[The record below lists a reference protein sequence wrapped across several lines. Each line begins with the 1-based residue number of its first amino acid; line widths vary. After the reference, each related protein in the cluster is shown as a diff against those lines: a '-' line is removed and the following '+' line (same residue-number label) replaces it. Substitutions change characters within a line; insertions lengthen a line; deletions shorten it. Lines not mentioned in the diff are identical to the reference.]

1 MSSRT
6 PGGEEAAA
14 QPPSATLLTLLQ
26 DPRRTGERALGK
38 VVDGGGSQGLV
49 LDVDLKVG
57 ERVVLSVYLVGA
69 SPDVRLVI
77 RVMDLTTLNPIAR
90 SPLIDDFA
98 GGVYFRL
105 ACDGGVRLRI
115 MGVGTAGE
123 HAASAIFVDRR

>member
-1 MSSRT
+1 
-6 PGGEEAAA
+6 
-14 QPPSATLLTLLQ
+14 
-26 DPRRTGERALGK
+26 
-38 VVDGGGSQGLV
+38 
-49 LDVDLKVG
+49 
-57 ERVVLSVYLVGA
+57 
-69 SPDVRLVI
+69 
-77 RVMDLTTLNPIAR
+77 MDLTTLNPIAR